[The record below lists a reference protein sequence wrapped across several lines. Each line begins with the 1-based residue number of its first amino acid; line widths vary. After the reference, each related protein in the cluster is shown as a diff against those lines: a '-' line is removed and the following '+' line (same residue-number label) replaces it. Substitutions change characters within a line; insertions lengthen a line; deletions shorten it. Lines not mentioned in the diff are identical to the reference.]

1 MAYSKDIVERLS
13 LFNNMSFTKKQWEII
28 LIGCG
33 CPKSCHF
40 WMALREYNL
49 IKENKLYTL
58 IDIDTNSY
66 ERVYTAYSTYNTT
79 AVMRSYNKK
88 KARERARQSIVRLQ
102 AKTLYIIN
110 GCVTD
115 IKPTVE

>member
-1 MAYSKDIVERLS
+1 MMNHQDVVERLS

-40 WMALREYNL
+40 WAALRKCNL

-58 IDIDTNSY
+58 IDMDTNSY
-66 ERVYTAYSTYNTT
+66 ERVYATYSAYNSS
-79 AVMRSYNKK
+79 AVMKSYNKK
-88 KARERARQSIVRLQ
+88 KAKEKARQSVERLQ
-102 AKTLYIIN
+102 SKTLYIIN
-110 GCVTD
+110 GYITD
-115 IKPTVE
+115 TKPTIE